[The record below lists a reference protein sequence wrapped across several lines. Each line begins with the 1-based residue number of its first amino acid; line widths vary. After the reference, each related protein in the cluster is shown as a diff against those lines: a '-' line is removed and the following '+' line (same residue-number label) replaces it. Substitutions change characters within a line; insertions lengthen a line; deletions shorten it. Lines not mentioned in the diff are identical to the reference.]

1 MKKLSKVLSVVLA
14 VAMLCSMSFAVSA
27 ATYTD
32 VKTSDSYYEAVE
44 ALSALGVV
52 KGYEA
57 GDFQPEGKITRA
69 EAATMILRVMDMASA
84 ESNRVDTIFS
94 DVKSDHWASGTI
106 AEATG
111 AGIINGMGD
120 GTFAPEAEVTYDQI
134 VKMLVCAMGYQKK
147 AEASVANGTNPFPTG
162 YNIVANQKKI
172 TEGTTKTEGGATR
185 ATVARLIYNA
195 LPVRLMDQTSFG
207 SDVQFEEIA
216 TQSLLFTKLD
226 AVKVEAK
233 IAEIDLDPTSDDVKL
248 SVSKY
253 DDVYLAN
260 YTTANGVLTKVIT
273 SVKKGDVD
281 LTGLQ
286 GLSVTALVDI
296 SDSDEPVLLAVF
308 SKAGKNDELVIAP
321 ELFGGAV
328 NGKLQYKKDAD
339 TSTISTAKT
348 EVPFN
353 VYVNLVKAGDYTTD
367 ADLTVGLNSYELT
380 GTAVATSNVNE
391 FKFVDTDN
399 NGAYDTLFIDEAASF
414 VVDRVDADE
423 QGIYTTNSTSV
434 MPSDVT
440 SVTGNDYEFLPL
452 DLDTED
458 DDVSYV
464 IKDAEGN
471 ELAFE
476 DVKEGDILTVRQS
489 IDSGYKYYDI
499 TVATS
504 SSVEGSISE
513 VSVKTVKS
521 QRITYYTIDGTA
533 YRVNGA
539 AANNKLEAG
548 TSGKFQITADGKI
561 ISYSLEAS
569 AKTFGVV
576 IALGA
581 ESGSFSSGIQAQV
594 ATTDGSI
601 KTYDFADKVLINSGS
616 DYTTSNLTVENK
628 KTIKNSGTNVVTIE
642 AGTIVM
648 FETNKDDEIRRIYT
662 DETAMKS
669 KDADLRV
676 ETLNGAEFNSVSGK
690 ISGRY
695 LTEDSTILG
704 VKGNQVADK
713 DKYTLADMSS
723 LSEDEK
729 YNGKAIYDNSSKE
742 ILIALITNLDVKPAY
757 DSEAL
762 VVTGTST
769 TSVDGEKR
777 DIIKG
782 YIGTKEVSYT
792 VASAD
797 DVDVYSID
805 GKIGSYTEGASV
817 KANEAIQF
825 VLNANE
831 EIISIRK
838 IVGYIGDDLCA
849 VVVKGNGLSKDTDD
863 EDRTAEASIVK
874 LADNSVVRQL
884 DSQNEESFK
893 GFAVA
898 GKVNL
903 ISGSNVEFFKA
914 TTGFSDAEA
923 IQGTT
928 NLFSSTFNNTAY
940 FFGPSY
946 NKVKTGS
953 LASVKTFE
961 GLGKDLAKL
970 NATDAS
976 LKSTCE
982 DIVYVYNYDGTNV
995 LNYVYDPLNNS
1006 K

>member
-69 EAATMILRVMDMASA
+69 EAATMILRVMNMGAA
-84 ESNRVDTIFS
+84 ESNRVNTSFS
-94 DVKSDHWASGTI
+94 DVTSEHWASGTI

-111 AGIINGMGD
+111 AGIVNGMGD

-147 AEASVANGTNPFPTG
+147 AEAAVAKGTNPFPTG

-195 LPVRLMDQTSFG
+195 LPVNLMDQTSYGTDENFG
-207 SDVQFEEIA
+207 EVA
-216 TQSLLFTKLD
+216 TQSLLYTKLD

-233 IAEIDLDPTSDDVKL
+233 IAEISLDPTDDDVEL
-248 SVSKY
+248 DVTKY

-260 YTTANGVLTKVIT
+260 YPTTVANVPSLAIT
-273 SVKKGDVD
+273 SAKKGDVD

-286 GLSVTALVDI
+286 GLAVTALIDI
-296 SDSDEPVLLAVF
+296 SDKDEPVLLAVF

-321 ELFGGAV
+321 ELFEGAV
-328 NGKLQYKKDAD
+328 DGKIQYKKNLD
-339 TSTISTAKT
+339 TSTVSTAKIEST
-348 EVPFN
+348 VAT
-353 VYVNLVKAGDYTTD
+353 YVNVASVGDWDYLDIDMLVNDNTNGNKLINVTNT
-367 ADLTVGLNSYELT
+367 
-380 GTAVATSNVNE
+380 NVNE
-391 FKFVDTDN
+391 LKFVDTDN
-399 NGAYDTLFIDEAASF
+399 NGSYDTLFIDEAASF
-414 VVDRVDADE
+414 VVDRTDADE
-423 QGIYTTNSTSV
+423 QGIYSSNSSSV
-434 MPSDVT
+434 MASDVT

-458 DDVSYV
+458 EDVSYV
-464 IKDAEGN
+464 IKDSEGN
-471 ELAFE
+471 ELAFD
-476 DVKEGDILTVRQS
+476 DVKEGDILTVKQS
-489 IDSGYKYYDI
+489 IDGTYSYYDI

-504 SSVEGSISE
+504 TAVEGNISE
-513 VSVKTVKS
+513 VSDKTVKG
-521 QRITYYTIDGTA
+521 QKITYYTIDGTQ

-539 AANNKLEAG
+539 ASSSKLEAG
-548 TSGKFQITADGKI
+548 TTGTFKITADGKI
-561 ISYSLEAS
+561 ISYDLEAS

-576 IALGA
+576 IALGLD
-581 ESGSFSSGIQAQV
+581 SGSFSSGIQAQV

-601 KTYDFADKVLINSGS
+601 KTYDFASKVSVNGGADK
-616 DYTTSNLTVENK
+616 TSNTMDVVKNGTKYALKDTATIVE
-628 KTIKNSGTNVVTIE
+628 VD

-662 DETAMKS
+662 TGDAMYAKDSDIQRADFAVAGDEYNA
-669 KDADLRV
+669 
-676 ETLNGAEFNSVSGK
+676 VSGK
-690 ISGRY
+690 IAGKY
-695 LTEDSTILG
+695 ITDATTVLG
-704 VKGNQVADK
+704 VKNNQVTEK
-713 DKYTLADMSS
+713 DKYSLASADS

-729 YNGKAIYDNSSKE
+729 YTGSYVYEKSSKE
-742 ILIALITNLDVKPAY
+742 ILVAFITNLDVKPAY
-757 DSEAL
+757 DAEAI
-762 VVTGTST
+762 VVTGVAT

-777 DIIKG
+777 DKITG
-782 YIGTKEVSYT
+782 YVGTKEVSYT
-792 VASAD
+792 VASSD
-797 DVDVYSID
+797 DVDVYGLDGEIEDYSI
-805 GKIGSYTEGASV
+805 A
-817 KANEAIQF
+817 ANEAIQV
-825 VLNANE
+825 VLNAND
-831 EIISIRK
+831 EIIAIRK
-838 IVGYIGDDLCA
+838 LIGYIGNDLCA
-849 VVVKGNGLSKDTDD
+849 TVVTANLDKDTDD
-863 EDRTAEASIVK
+863 EDRTIDAKIVK
-874 LADNSVVRQL
+874 LADNSVVSSETVRK
-884 DSQNEESFK
+884 FY

-898 GKVNL
+898 GKVNT
-903 ISGSNVEFFKA
+903 ISGANIEFFKDA
-914 TTGFSDAEA
+914 TKSTVDELTANS
-923 IQGTT
+923 

-940 FFGPSY
+940 FYGSDY

-953 LASVKTFE
+953 LASVKTFN
-961 GLGKDLAKL
+961 GLGEDLTKL
-970 NATDAS
+970 NATS
-976 LKSTCE
+976 GKSTCE